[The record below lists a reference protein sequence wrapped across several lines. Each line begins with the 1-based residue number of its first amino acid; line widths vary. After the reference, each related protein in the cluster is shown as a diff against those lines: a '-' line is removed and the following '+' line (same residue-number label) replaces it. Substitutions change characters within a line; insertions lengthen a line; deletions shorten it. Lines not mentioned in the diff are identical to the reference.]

1 MEVIGQEFVLWLA
14 LFAYGL
20 HIMEEHTLNWLQ
32 WARSTFKIDFS
43 WADFYVTNSIVVV
56 AGISLAMVGWR
67 MPEASL
73 AFPAVA
79 LVNAVFAHIGPTVI
93 QRRFSPGTITAV
105 VLFLPIGA
113 WSYLGAYLDGVLTVR
128 AAIVSLIAGV
138 LLMAYPFVLFR
149 IKRRL
154 PSYER

>member
-1 MEVIGQEFVLWLA
+1 
-14 LFAYGL
+14 
-20 HIMEEHTLNWLQ
+20 
-32 WARSTFKIDFS
+32 
-43 WADFYVTNSIVVV
+43 
-56 AGISLAMVGWR
+56 MVGWR

-79 LVNAVFAHIGPTVI
+79 LVNGVFAHIGPTVI

-105 VLFLPIGA
+105 GLFLPIGA
-113 WSYLGAYLDGVLTVR
+113 WSYVGAYLDGVLTVR
-128 AAIVSLIAGV
+128 AAIVSLTAGV
-138 LLMAYPFVLFR
+138 LLMACPFVLFR